1 MKNMTKQN
9 HHFPHTEG
17 AKRITI
23 TINPLRMCVIISE
36 MDFTL
41 FVDIIEKWRPQKIQ
55 LINLIN
61 CSSQKI
67 MKLSLF
73 NISLLLSSVNKSR
86 PIITLT
92 LPIRVMKPASR
103 NLSFVTSIISINS
116 YHQVNLYQL
125 HSLIFVKNGYILR
138 ICFISVICNLL

>member
-1 MKNMTKQN
+1 
-9 HHFPHTEG
+9 
-17 AKRITI
+17 
-23 TINPLRMCVIISE
+23 MCVIISE

-92 LPIRVMKPASR
+92 LPIRVMKPVSR
-103 NLSFVTSIISINS
+103 NLSFVTSIVSINS
-116 YHQVNLYQL
+116 HHQVNLCQL
-125 HSLIFVKNGYILR
+125 NLRQNISIPLFLLRVVISLDHALFLSY
-138 ICFISVICNLL
+138 VIYYESMNYSLC

>member
-1 MKNMTKQN
+1 
-9 HHFPHTEG
+9 
-17 AKRITI
+17 
-23 TINPLRMCVIISE
+23 MCVIISE

-138 ICFISVICNLL
+138 ICFISVICDLL

>member
-1 MKNMTKQN
+1 
-9 HHFPHTEG
+9 
-17 AKRITI
+17 
-23 TINPLRMCVIISE
+23 MCVIISE

-92 LPIRVMKPASR
+92 LPIRVMKPVSR

-125 HSLIFVKNGYILR
+125 SLR
-138 ICFISVICNLL
+138 QDISIPLSLLSVVISLDHALFLSYVIYYESMNYSLC

>member
-1 MKNMTKQN
+1 
-9 HHFPHTEG
+9 
-17 AKRITI
+17 
-23 TINPLRMCVIISE
+23 MCVIISE

-73 NISLLLSSVNKSR
+73 NISLLLSIVNKSR

-92 LPIRVMKPASR
+92 LPIRVMKPVSR
-103 NLSFVTSIISINS
+103 NLSFVRSIISINS

-125 HSLIFVKNGYILR
+125 NPRQNISIPLSLLR
-138 ICFISVICNLL
+138 VVISLDYALFLSYVIYYESMNYSLC

>member
-1 MKNMTKQN
+1 
-9 HHFPHTEG
+9 
-17 AKRITI
+17 
-23 TINPLRMCVIISE
+23 MCVIISE

-92 LPIRVMKPASR
+92 LPIRVMKPVSR

-125 HSLIFVKNGYILR
+125 HSLVFVKNGYILR
-138 ICFISVICNLL
+138 TCFISVICDLLWKHELFLMLDLTQTQQSSVLR